1 MDQLQLLHRRS
12 ARVWPNHSVSEML
25 QGHHHHHASLPP
37 LFLLC
42 HFVQDLAVCAD
53 LSRQGKSLIIDVFFG
68 VSSLPT

>member
-1 MDQLQLLHRRS
+1 
-12 ARVWPNHSVSEML
+12 ML